1 MSAVDSVYCSQSVL
15 DCLAA
20 AGEPM
25 RAKDIVKMTGREMP
39 AVSQALARLDAQGL
53 VNWCCDRAGPSGWV
67 VTP

>member
-1 MSAVDSVYCSQSVL
+1 MSAENNCRQAVL

-20 AGEPM
+20 CAGDPM

-39 AVSQALARLDAQGL
+39 AVSQALAGLDVQGL

>member
-1 MSAVDSVYCSQSVL
+1 MSARESFCCSQAVL

-39 AVSQALARLDAQGL
+39 AVSQALAGLDVQGL